1 MTETNKYQKGKIYK
15 IVCNVTG
22 LVYVGSTIE
31 PTLSK
36 RLTKHRCAYK
46 KYKEGVR
53 NYISVFKVMENNN
66 YYIELLNK
74 APCDSKDELFAIE
87 GQYIRDLDCV
97 NMRIAGRKWK
107 EYYKDNKQNIIKKVK
122 DYKEKNKEKNKDKIK
137 EHSITYRAI
146 NKEVIQKSNQEYYDK
161 NKDKIKENVKK
172 YREKN
177 KDKIKEYR
185 EINKDKNKDKIK
197 EYREKNK
204 DKINEQ
210 NKEYREKNKESN
222 KQRCKNYYEN
232 NKDVINKKRLEKQTC
247 ICGSIHSLAYK
258 SSHLQSNKHQA
269 FLDITKI

>member
-1 MTETNKYQKGKIYK
+1 MTETNKYLRGKIYK

-53 NYISVFKVMENNN
+53 NFISVFKVLENNN

-122 DYKEKNKEKNKDKIK
+122 DYEEKNKDKIK
-137 EHSITYRAI
+137 KRSIAYRANNI
-146 NKEVIQKSNQEYYDK
+146 EVTKKLKQEYYDK
-161 NKDKIKENVKK
+161 NKDKIKENVKE

-210 NKEYREKNKESN
+210 NKEYREKNKETN

-247 ICGSIHSLAYK
+247 ICGSIYSLATK
-258 SSHLQSNKHQA
+258 SRHLQSNKHQA